1 MKRPQGANNARFAAY
16 KKLTVGYGGFTTTL
30 TASPAF
36 AKENGKAKHKTREKT
51 EAIGKNGREEGER
64 PYGLER
70 YKEKNGE
77 LPSGL
82 EKKKDDERQL
92 PGGLETGGKRV
103 NSTGK
108 TAKSRK

>member
-1 MKRPQGANNARFAAY
+1 MHVSPLIRSLPLAMAVFN
-16 KKLTVGYGGFTTTL
+16 TTL

-51 EAIGKNGREEGER
+51 EAIGKNGREEGEL

-82 EKKKDDERQL
+82 EKKKDDEGQL

-108 TAKSRK
+108 TAKGRK

>member
-1 MKRPQGANNARFAAY
+1 MKISPLIRSLPLAMA
-16 KKLTVGYGGFTTTL
+16 VFTTTL

-36 AKENGKAKHKTREKT
+36 AKENGKAKQKTREKT
-51 EAIGKNGREEGER
+51 EAIGKHGREEGEL

-70 YKEKNGE
+70 YKEKNDE

-82 EKKKDDERQL
+82 KKKKDDEGQL
-92 PGGLETGGKRV
+92 TGGLETGGKRV

-108 TAKSRK
+108 TAKGRK